1 MHRGAGFFLVVQAL
15 AVALAASG
23 DTNSPIRRIVFSR
36 MPKGW
41 EVKTK
46 PGTPAAVFS
55 VVDCPDAAGRTALNM
70 EADKASASLTGQIKD
85 VDLNTTP
92 IMRWSWRVTAF
103 PEGADGLVAAR
114 DDQAIGIYLGAGGFL
129 NQKSVAYRW
138 ETDTPRGTNGR
149 AEYAAGVV
157 RVAWHCLRNR
167 QDGTNGAFR
176 IEERNV
182 AEDYRAAFG
191 STPKTFGL
199 SISCNSQYTGT
210 KASAQLEWIE
220 FRPAADAAPA
230 GVPGQ

>member
-1 MHRGAGFFLVVQAL
+1 MLRIVFMVGSVL
-15 AVALAASG
+15 AVALSAFGGADSG
-23 DTNSPIRRIVFSR
+23 AVRIAFSDI
-36 MPKGW
+36 PKGW
-41 EVKTK
+41 VVKTK

-55 VVDCPDAAGRTALNM
+55 VVDCPEAAGLKALNM

-85 VDLNTTP
+85 VDLNATP

-114 DDQAIGIYLGAGGFL
+114 DDQAIGIYLGSGGFL

-167 QDGTNGAFR
+167 QDGTNGAFLV
-176 IEERNV
+176 EERNV
-182 AEDYRAAFG
+182 AEDYFSAFG
-191 STPKTFGL
+191 SKPKSFGL

-210 KASAQLEWIE
+210 RAAAQLEWIE
-220 FRPAADAAPA
+220 FRPATNAAPA
-230 GVPGQ
+230 GGVRGQ